1 MTLLAQVCSR
11 KVAETVLGKEAVSA
25 LITATTTKMQSVS
38 KRGKFG
44 TSEAEATGALGTNTA
59 VSMSHLKATVET
71 GVNSES
77 SEVSRMFDQSQ
88 K

>member
-1 MTLLAQVCSR
+1 M
-11 KVAETVLGKEAVSA
+11 LGKEAVSA
-25 LITATTTKMQSVS
+25 IITATTSKMPSAA
-38 KRGKFG
+38 KRGKVE
-44 TSEAEATGALGTNTA
+44 TSVGANPA

-77 SEVSRMFDQSQ
+77 SEVSRMLDQSQ